1 MDKVVGKDLSDKVM
15 FEQTC
20 KKLRKLDLWIFWGVS
35 GWAVEESIPQRE
47 QQLQRGYACLT

>member
-1 MDKVVGKDLSDKVM
+1 MIGWSCYLDKVVGKDLSDKVM

-35 GWAVEESIPQRE
+35 GRAVEESIP
-47 QQLQRGYACLT
+47 